1 MKKLKAFNQAVL
13 DIEFANSVITD
24 LSDKIEK
31 LNNIEVSSTIT
42 INSKSTTKQFILGVS
57 ILRNQIVACE
67 ELGIDPT
74 EYIQMKS
81 NTIELKGLVEELNGW
96 KKFLY
101 SLIDYKSEVFAL
113 LDDKERFQ
121 LLEYP
126 TKP

>member
-1 MKKLKAFNQAVL
+1 MKKLKAFNQTVL
-13 DIEFANSVITD
+13 DIEFAESVITD

-42 INSKSTTKQFILGVS
+42 LNSKSTTKQFIYGVS
-57 ILRNQIVACE
+57 ILRNQISACE

-74 EYIQMKS
+74 EFIQMKS
-81 NTIELKGLVEELNGW
+81 NAIELRGLVEELNDW
-96 KKFLY
+96 RIFMYALV
-101 SLIDYKSEVFAL
+101 DYRSQVFEL

>member
-13 DIEFANSVITD
+13 DIDFADSVITD

-42 INSKSTTKQFILGVS
+42 LNSKSTTKQFIYGVS

-74 EYIQMKS
+74 EYKQMKA
-81 NTIELKGLVEELNGW
+81 NAIELKGLVEELDNW
-96 KKFLY
+96 RKFLY
-101 SLIDYKSEVFAL
+101 SLRDYKSEVFAL

-121 LLEYP
+121 LLQYP

>member
-13 DIEFANSVITD
+13 DIEFAESVITD

-74 EYIQMKS
+74 EFIQMKS
-81 NTIELKGLVEELNGW
+81 NTIELKGLVEELNNW
-96 KKFLY
+96 KQFLY
-101 SLIDYKSEVFAL
+101 SLLDYKSEVFAL
-113 LDDKERFQ
+113 LDEKERFQ

>member
-81 NTIELKGLVEELNGW
+81 NTIELRGLVEELNGW

-113 LDDKERFQ
+113 LDEKERFQ